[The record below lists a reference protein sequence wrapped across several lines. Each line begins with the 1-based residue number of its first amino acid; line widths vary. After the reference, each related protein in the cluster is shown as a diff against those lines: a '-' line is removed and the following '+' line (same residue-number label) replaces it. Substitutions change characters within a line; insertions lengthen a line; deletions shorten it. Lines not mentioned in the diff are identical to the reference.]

1 MKSAAAIFLLCFIN
15 SLSFAQNIDSLLAE
29 ISKSNDP
36 EKKFELWT
44 YAAMGYQT
52 QRNDSGFR
60 LALVQM
66 LQNAM
71 ESKNDTLIFN
81 SYFFLG
87 GYYENKA
94 DFNHSLENHFKALRV
109 AEKGKMNAGI
119 CLANEQAAVVYK
131 QLGNSELALYHL
143 KIAETYLSDSTV
155 ISSVPWVERAV
166 YANTAEIYLQLNKP
180 DSALIYA
187 LLADNVVDKKN
198 DLFGYTQLLGILGT
212 IYSKLDKDSMAQ
224 FYFKKGIAISDS
236 TAQDISLVST
246 LNGYS
251 SFLLKRGEIQEAKKY
266 GLESLNEHRKR
277 FDKYG
282 TLSIEI
288 ADVLAKIYSATQQ
301 YDSAYYYATWRDS
314 QKDSVFNEQK
324 LAAINDLTFSEKIK
338 GTEEK
343 MKQQEYEIRQKQIQM
358 YFLLAGLLLLAVVA
372 YVSYRSFVNKKRDA
386 LIIEKEKERSDKL
399 LLNILPAETAEEL
412 KSTGTAE
419 AKSFD
424 EVTVMFTDFKNF
436 TQASEKMSAK
446 ELVREINYI
455 FSEFDKIISKHNI
468 EKIKTIGD
476 SYMCAGGLPV
486 ANKTNATDVI
496 SASLEIQ
503 KFMKQLKEERQQEN
517 KHSFEI
523 RIGCHTGPVVAGIVG
538 IKKFAYD
545 IWGDTVNIASRME
558 SSGEQGKVNISGT
571 THELVKEKFSCT
583 YRGKIQ
589 AKNKGEIDMYFVEAG
604 G

>member
-1 MKSAAAIFLLCFIN
+1 MKSAAAIFLLCFFR
-15 SLSFAQNIDSLLAE
+15 SLSFAQSIDSLLAE
-29 ISKSNDP
+29 ISKTNDP

-44 YAAMGYQT
+44 YAAMGYQS
-52 QRNDSGFR
+52 QRNDSGFQ

>member
-52 QRNDSGFR
+52 QRNDSGFQ

-503 KFMKQLKEERQQEN
+503 KFMKQLKEERQQES